1 MKISLEI
8 RDGQAWRHIGKRSD
22 PLVNTLSPTS
32 DETPSS
38 LLTLLESWAGRYAKS
53 VETGDQ
59 DRVRDIGR
67 EMLQWLN
74 QGYVLSKWLADSR
87 RELEIALTIGDENT
101 DALLA
106 APWEVL
112 ADEIGFLAEDRMKLF
127 LPLRRVAPEVT
138 ITEPD
143 HSDLSL
149 LFMAAAPEGQ
159 HELDYEAEEA
169 AILEATRSLRTGQH
183 LVHLTVEESGEL
195 DVLKEQLA
203 AAGPFDILH
212 LSCHGDIVETE
223 GEMRHVLLLETEKG
237 GVDSVEP
244 DRLLTALGEI
254 VPSLVF
260 LSACR
265 TGQRG
270 HASGLPG
277 IEGRRDGFAET
288 AGLFSAAPRRDAG
301 TTVAPEM
308 AEPLLRQIATGV
320 PHVLGWDGS
329 VYDAD
334 AAAFA
339 EALYDGLSKG
349 ETVAFAA
356 AKARHAVMNAVESGA
371 PGQHWHLARVYLGPG
386 GGGMLCDKA
395 RTARPTAPPAAKR
408 FLDTQNQVRV
418 ATNNEFVGRR
428 RQLQRLRRGFAG
440 EATGALIYGLGSL
453 GKSSLAARLADRMGE
468 YQLGVVF
475 GKYDGL
481 SILDELERA
490 ATLLS
495 DQNFSEFEA
504 KKDFLSEFDAMREAV
519 RNDERLLKAA
529 IQTLFNRV
537 FSRQPLLLVIDD
549 FERALED
556 PTHGQPLVEP
566 RTASRSALSALLS
579 AFAAHQGL
587 SRLLITSRYNFALP
601 DGSGRDLAADLI
613 RVPLVGMRPRERQ
626 KQWQAKER
634 AESAEKLNGNAD
646 QGLVDKALSAA
657 AGNPG
662 LQDVLTRPILKGETE
677 ATRAAVEAITAWRKK
692 GAFPEDGNEALAFFT
707 RMSFD
712 KYADALTETE
722 REVLTAA
729 CLFEEEV
736 PVPRNALAAAAM
748 ALGVTEPVLAIDRLL
763 ALGLLDYFGAKS
775 GWPGMPEL
783 LHIAANPLARPLA
796 QALSQAQAGE
806 ASDAALTA
814 LATAWRNDTGDFPFD
829 MRGPSACHLALAAF
843 HPEPEILEA
852 AALAAVLY
860 TFKKHGLAR
869 EALKLAVPAINRL
882 KELGHIPGHL
892 LTVHTSDAA
901 GQVGKVDL
909 QEELLNLALKSSDL
923 GPRSRALLLGRIAD
937 MLEARG
943 DLDEAL
949 RIRTEEELPVFEALG
964 DKRSLAVTKGQIAD
978 VLQVRGD
985 LDEALRI
992 RTEEALPVYEALGD
1006 KRSLAV
1012 TKGKIADVLQARG
1025 DLDEALRIRTEEALP
1040 VYEALGD
1047 KRSLAV
1053 TKGKIA
1059 DVLQARGDLDEALRI
1074 RTEEELPVYE
1084 ALGDKRSLAVTKGQ
1098 IADVLQARGD
1108 LDEALRIRTEEQL
1121 PVYEALGDKRSLA
1134 VTKGKIADVLE
1145 ARGDLDEALRI
1156 RTEEELPVYEALG
1169 DKRSLA
1175 VTKGQIADV
1184 LEARGDLDEALRIR
1198 TEEQLPVYEALG
1210 DKRALAVTK
1219 GKVADVL
1226 QVRGDLDEALR
1237 IWTEEL
1243 PPVFEALGDKRSL
1256 AVTKGRIADVL
1267 EARGDLDEALRI
1279 RTEEE
1284 LPVYEALGDKRSLAV
1299 TKGQIADVLQAHGN
1313 LDEALRIRTEEQL
1326 PVFEAL
1332 GDKRSLAVTKGR
1344 IADVLQARGDLD
1356 EALRIRTEEQL
1367 PVYEALGDKRSLAV
1381 TKGQIADVLQARGDL
1396 DEALRIRTEEQ
1407 LPVFEAL
1414 GDKRSLAVT
1423 KGQIA
1428 DVLQARGDLDEAL
1441 RIRTEE
1447 ELPVYEA
1454 LGDKRSLAVT
1464 KGQIADVLQARGD
1477 LDEALRIR
1485 TEEELPVYEALG
1497 DKRSLAV
1504 TKCRIADVLQARGDL
1519 DEALRIRTEEALP
1532 VYEALGDKRS
1542 LAVTKGRIADVL
1554 QARGDLDE
1562 ALRIRTEEE
1571 LPVYEALGD
1580 KRSLAVTKGQIADVL
1595 QARGDLDEAGTN

>member
-38 LLTLLESWAGRYAKS
+38 LLTLLESWAGCYAKS

-112 ADEIGFLAEDRMKLF
+112 ADEIGFLAEDRKKPF
-127 LPLRRVAPEVT
+127 LPLRRVAPEAT

-169 AILEATRSLRTGQH
+169 AILEATRSLRTGQP

-195 DVLKEQLA
+195 AVLAEQLA

-244 DRLLTALGEI
+244 NRLLTALGEK

-334 AAAFA
+334 AVAFA

-356 AKARHAVMNAVESGA
+356 AKARHAVMDAAESGA

-395 RTARPTAPPAAKR
+395 KTARPTAPPAAKR
-408 FLDTQNQVRV
+408 FLETQKQVRV

-440 EATGALIYGLGSL
+440 EATGALIYGLGNL

-475 GKYDGL
+475 GKYNGL
-481 SILDELERA
+481 SILEELERA
-490 ATLLS
+490 ATPLLGKVFS
-495 DQNFSEFEA
+495 DFAARAAFRSEFN
-504 KKDFLSEFDAMREAV
+504 AMREAV
-519 RNDERLLKAA
+519 RKDEALLSEA
-529 IQTLFNRV
+529 IQFLFDRV
-537 FSRQPLLLVIDD
+537 FSKQPLLLVIDD

-556 PTHGQPLVEP
+556 PMHGQLLVEP
-566 RTASRSALSALLS
+566 RPALRSALSALLS
-579 AFAAHQGL
+579 VFAAHQGL
-587 SRLLITSRYNFALP
+587 SRLLITSRYDFALR
-601 DGSGRDLAADLI
+601 DGSGRDSAAVLI
-613 RVPLVGMRPRERQ
+613 RVPLVGMHPRERQ
-626 KQWQAKER
+626 KQWQAKAR
-634 AESAEKLNGNAD
+634 AETAEKLIGEAD

-677 ATRAAVEAITAWRKK
+677 AARAAVEAVTAWRKK
-692 GAFPEDGNEALAFFT
+692 GVVPEDGNEASDFFT

-722 REVLTAA
+722 RVVLTAA

-736 PVPRNALAAAAM
+736 PVPRSALAAAAM

-923 GPRSRALLLGRIAD
+923 GPRSRALLLGKRADALQARGEFDKALRIWNEEE
-937 MLEARG
+937 LPIYEALGNKPALAVTKGKIAEVLQVRG

-949 RIRTEEELPVFEALG
+949 RIRKEEELPVYEVLG
-964 DKRSLAVTKGQIAD
+964 DKRALAVTKGQIAD

-992 RTEEALPVYEALGD
+992 RKEEELPIYAALGDKRSLAMTKGKIADVLQVRGDLDEALRIWTEELLPTFESLGDKRSLAVTKGKIADVLQVRGDLDEALRIRTEEELPVYEALGD
-1006 KRSLAV
+1006 KRSLAM
-1012 TKGKIADVLQARG
+1012 TKGNIADVLQARG

-1047 KRSLAV
+1047 KRSLAM
-1053 TKGKIA
+1053 TKGN
-1059 DVLQARGDLDEALRI
+1059 
-1074 RTEEELPVYE
+1074 
-1084 ALGDKRSLAVTKGQ
+1084 
-1098 IADVLQARGD
+1098 
-1108 LDEALRIRTEEQL
+1108 
-1121 PVYEALGDKRSLA
+1121 
-1134 VTKGKIADVLE
+1134 IADVLE

-1169 DKRSLA
+1169 DKR
-1175 VTKGQIADV
+1175 
-1184 LEARGDLDEALRIR
+1184 E
-1198 TEEQLPVYEALG
+1198 
-1210 DKRALAVTK
+1210 
-1219 GKVADVL
+1219 
-1226 QVRGDLDEALR
+1226 
-1237 IWTEEL
+1237 
-1243 PPVFEALGDKRSL
+1243 L

-1267 EARGDLDEALRI
+1267 EARGDLDEAL
-1279 RTEEE
+1279 EMHLSC
-1284 LPVYEALGDKRSLAV
+1284 LPDTKAMGALDILVHIHFNCARLRFERGDHQRDGLQ
-1299 TKGQIADVLQAHGN
+1299 TIADELA
-1313 LDEALRIRTEEQL
+1313 EAWAGAKQL
-1326 PVFEAL
+1326 
-1332 GDKRSLAVTKGR
+1332 GR
-1344 IADVLQARGDLD
+1344 PDAIKAIGTLF
-1356 EALRIRTEEQL
+1356 
-1367 PVYEALGDKRSLAV
+1367 
-1381 TKGQIADVLQARGDL
+1381 GQVRAMSESHDD
-1396 DEALRIRTEEQ
+1396 DPNST
-1407 LPVFEAL
+1407 
-1414 GDKRSLAVT
+1414 
-1423 KGQIA
+1423 
-1428 DVLQARGDLDEAL
+1428 
-1441 RIRTEE
+1441 
-1447 ELPVYEA
+1447 
-1454 LGDKRSLAVT
+1454 
-1464 KGQIADVLQARGD
+1464 
-1477 LDEALRIR
+1477 
-1485 TEEELPVYEALG
+1485 
-1497 DKRSLAV
+1497 
-1504 TKCRIADVLQARGDL
+1504 
-1519 DEALRIRTEEALP
+1519 
-1532 VYEALGDKRS
+1532 
-1542 LAVTKGRIADVL
+1542 
-1554 QARGDLDE
+1554 
-1562 ALRIRTEEE
+1562 
-1571 LPVYEALGD
+1571 
-1580 KRSLAVTKGQIADVL
+1580 
-1595 QARGDLDEAGTN
+1595 

>member
-74 QGYVLSKWLADSR
+74 QGNVLSEWLADSQR
-87 RELEIALTIGDENT
+87 KLVIALTTGDENT

-112 ADEIGFLAEDRMKLF
+112 ADENGFLAEDRMKLF
-127 LPLRRVAPEVT
+127 LPLRRVAPEAT

-143 HSDLSL
+143 HLDLSL

-169 AILEATRSLRTGQH
+169 AILEATRSLRTGQP

-195 DVLKEQLA
+195 DVLAEQLA

-244 DRLLTALGEI
+244 NRLLTALGEI

-288 AGLFSAAPRRDAG
+288 AGLFSAAPCRDAG

-356 AKARHAVMNAVESGA
+356 AKARHAVMDAAESGA

-395 RTARPTAPPAAKR
+395 KTARPTAPPAALR
-408 FLDTQNQVRV
+408 FLDAQKQVRV
-418 ATNNEFVGRR
+418 ARNNEFVGRR

-453 GKSSLAARLADRMGE
+453 GKSSLAVRLADRMGE

-481 SILDELERA
+481 SILEDLERA
-490 ATLLS
+490 ATPLL
-495 DQNFSEFEA
+495 DQVFSKFAA
-504 KKDFLSEFDAMREAV
+504 KAAFRSEFDAMREAV
-519 RNDERLLKAA
+519 RKDEALLSAA
-529 IQTLFNRV
+529 IQFLFDRV
-537 FSRQPLLLVIDD
+537 FSKQPLLLVIDD

-566 RTASRSALSALLS
+566 RPASRSALSALLS

-587 SRLLITSRYNFALP
+587 SRLLITSRYDFALP
-601 DGSGRDLAADLI
+601 DGSGRNLAADLI

-626 KQWQAKER
+626 KQWQAKAR
-634 AESAEKLNGNAD
+634 AESAEKLISEAD
-646 QGLVDKALSAA
+646 QGLVDKALLAA

-692 GAFPEDGNEALAFFT
+692 DADPEDGNEALAFFT

-722 REVLTAA
+722 RVVLTAA

-736 PVPRNALAAAAM
+736 PVPRSALAAAAT
-748 ALGVTEPVLAIDRLL
+748 ALGVTEPDLAIDRLL
-763 ALGLLDYFGAKS
+763 ALGLLDNFGAKS

-783 LHIAANPLARPLA
+783 LHIAANPLVRPLA
-796 QALSQAQAGE
+796 PALSQAQAGE

-814 LATAWRNDTGDFPFD
+814 LATAWRNDIGDFPFD
-829 MRGPSACHLALAAF
+829 MRGPSACHLALAAL

-860 TFKKHGLAR
+860 TFTKHGLAK

-882 KELGHIPGHL
+882 KKLGHIPGHL
-892 LTVHTSDAA
+892 LAGHTSDAA
-901 GQVGKVDL
+901 GQVGEVDL
-909 QEELLNLALKSSDL
+909 QEELLHLALKSSDL
-923 GPRSRALLLGRIAD
+923 GRDSRALLLGRIAD
-937 MLEARG
+937 MLQARG

-949 RIRTEEELPVFEALG
+949 RIRTEE
-964 DKRSLAVTKGQIAD
+964 S
-978 VLQVRGD
+978 
-985 LDEALRI
+985 
-992 RTEEALPVYEALGD
+992 LPVYEALGD

-1012 TKGKIADVLQARG
+1012 TKGKIADVLQERG

-1040 VYEALGD
+1040 VYET
-1047 KRSLAV
+1047 S
-1053 TKGKIA
+1053 
-1059 DVLQARGDLDEALRI
+1059 
-1074 RTEEELPVYE
+1074 
-1084 ALGDKRSLAVTKGQ
+1084 
-1098 IADVLQARGD
+1098 
-1108 LDEALRIRTEEQL
+1108 
-1121 PVYEALGDKRSLA
+1121 
-1134 VTKGKIADVLE
+1134 
-1145 ARGDLDEALRI
+1145 
-1156 RTEEELPVYEALG
+1156 
-1169 DKRSLA
+1169 
-1175 VTKGQIADV
+1175 
-1184 LEARGDLDEALRIR
+1184 
-1198 TEEQLPVYEALG
+1198 
-1210 DKRALAVTK
+1210 
-1219 GKVADVL
+1219 
-1226 QVRGDLDEALR
+1226 VRWR
-1237 IWTEEL
+1237 
-1243 PPVFEALGDKRSL
+1243 
-1256 AVTKGRIADVL
+1256 
-1267 EARGDLDEALRI
+1267 
-1279 RTEEE
+1279 
-1284 LPVYEALGDKRSLAV
+1284 
-1299 TKGQIADVLQAHGN
+1299 
-1313 LDEALRIRTEEQL
+1313 
-1326 PVFEAL
+1326 
-1332 GDKRSLAVTKGR
+1332 
-1344 IADVLQARGDLD
+1344 
-1356 EALRIRTEEQL
+1356 
-1367 PVYEALGDKRSLAV
+1367 
-1381 TKGQIADVLQARGDL
+1381 
-1396 DEALRIRTEEQ
+1396 
-1407 LPVFEAL
+1407 
-1414 GDKRSLAVT
+1414 
-1423 KGQIA
+1423 
-1428 DVLQARGDLDEAL
+1428 
-1441 RIRTEE
+1441 
-1447 ELPVYEA
+1447 
-1454 LGDKRSLAVT
+1454 
-1464 KGQIADVLQARGD
+1464 
-1477 LDEALRIR
+1477 
-1485 TEEELPVYEALG
+1485 
-1497 DKRSLAV
+1497 
-1504 TKCRIADVLQARGDL
+1504 
-1519 DEALRIRTEEALP
+1519 
-1532 VYEALGDKRS
+1532 
-1542 LAVTKGRIADVL
+1542 
-1554 QARGDLDE
+1554 
-1562 ALRIRTEEE
+1562 
-1571 LPVYEALGD
+1571 
-1580 KRSLAVTKGQIADVL
+1580 
-1595 QARGDLDEAGTN
+1595 

>member
-112 ADEIGFLAEDRMKLF
+112 ADEIGFLAEDRMKFF
-127 LPLRRVAPEVT
+127 LPLRRVAPEAT
-138 ITEPD
+138 TTEPD

-169 AILEATRSLRTGQH
+169 AILEATRSLRTGQP

-195 DVLKEQLA
+195 AVLAEQLA

-237 GVDSVEP
+237 EVDLVEP
-244 DRLLTALGEI
+244 DRLLTALGEK
-254 VPSLVF
+254 VPPLVF

-270 HASGLPG
+270 LASGLPG

-356 AKARHAVMNAVESGA
+356 AKARHAVMNAAESGA

-395 RTARPTAPPAAKR
+395 KTARPTAPPTAPPAAKR
-408 FLDTQNQVRV
+408 FLDTQKQVRV

-440 EATGALIYGLGSL
+440 EATGALIYGLGNL

-475 GKYDGL
+475 GKYNGL
-481 SILDELERA
+481 SILEELERA
-490 ATLLS
+490 ATPLLGKVFS
-495 DQNFSEFEA
+495 DFAARAAFRSEFN
-504 KKDFLSEFDAMREAV
+504 AMREAV
-519 RNDERLLKAA
+519 RKDEALLSEA
-529 IQTLFNRV
+529 IQFLFDRV
-537 FSRQPLLLVIDD
+537 FSKQPLLLVIDD

-556 PTHGQPLVEP
+556 PMHGQLLVEP
-566 RTASRSALSALLS
+566 RPALRSALSALLS
-579 AFAAHQGL
+579 VFAEHRGL
-587 SRLLITSRYNFALP
+587 SRLLITSRYDFALP
-601 DGSGRDLAADLI
+601 DGSGRDSAAVLI
-613 RVPLVGMRPRERQ
+613 RVPLVGMHPRERQ
-626 KQWQAKER
+626 KQWQAKAR
-634 AESAEKLNGNAD
+634 AETAEKLISEAD

-677 ATRAAVEAITAWRKK
+677 AARAAVEAVTAWRKK
-692 GAFPEDGNEALAFFT
+692 GVVPEDGNEASDFFT

-722 REVLTAA
+722 RVVLTAA

-736 PVPRNALAAAAM
+736 PVPRSALAAAAM

-763 ALGLLDYFGAKS
+763 ALGLLDDFGAKS

-796 QALSQAQAGE
+796 PALSQAQAGK

-892 LTVHTSDAA
+892 LAVHTSDAA

-923 GPRSRALLLGRIAD
+923 GPRSRALLLGKRADALQARGEFDKALRIWNEEE
-937 MLEARG
+937 LPIYEALGNKPALAVTKGKIAEVLQVRG

-949 RIRTEEELPVFEALG
+949 RIRKEEELPVYEVLG
-964 DKRSLAVTKGQIAD
+964 DKRALAVTKGQIAD

-992 RTEEALPVYEALGD
+992 RKEEELPIYEALGD
-1006 KRSLAV
+1006 KRSLAM
-1012 TKGKIADVLQARG
+1012 TKGKIADVLQ
-1025 DLDEALRIRTEEALP
+1025 
-1040 VYEALGD
+1040 V
-1047 KRSLAV
+1047 
-1053 TKGKIA
+1053 
-1059 DVLQARGDLDEALRI
+1059 RGDLDEALRI

-1084 ALGDKRSLAVTKGQ
+1084 ALGDKRSLA
-1098 IADVLQARGD
+1098 A
-1108 LDEALRIRTEEQL
+1108 
-1121 PVYEALGDKRSLA
+1121 
-1134 VTKGKIADVLE
+1134 
-1145 ARGDLDEALRI
+1145 
-1156 RTEEELPVYEALG
+1156 
-1169 DKRSLA
+1169 
-1175 VTKGQIADV
+1175 
-1184 LEARGDLDEALRIR
+1184 
-1198 TEEQLPVYEALG
+1198 
-1210 DKRALAVTK
+1210 
-1219 GKVADVL
+1219 
-1226 QVRGDLDEALR
+1226 
-1237 IWTEEL
+1237 
-1243 PPVFEALGDKRSL
+1243 
-1256 AVTKGRIADVL
+1256 
-1267 EARGDLDEALRI
+1267 
-1279 RTEEE
+1279 
-1284 LPVYEALGDKRSLAV
+1284 

-1313 LDEALRIRTEEQL
+1313 LDEALRIRTEEEL

-1332 GDKRSLAVTKGR
+1332 GDKRALAVTKGR

-1356 EALRIRTEEQL
+1356 EALRIRTEEQ
-1367 PVYEALGDKRSLAV
+1367 
-1381 TKGQIADVLQARGDL
+1381 
-1396 DEALRIRTEEQ
+1396 
-1407 LPVFEAL
+1407 
-1414 GDKRSLAVT
+1414 
-1423 KGQIA
+1423 
-1428 DVLQARGDLDEAL
+1428 
-1441 RIRTEE
+1441 
-1447 ELPVYEA
+1447 
-1454 LGDKRSLAVT
+1454 
-1464 KGQIADVLQARGD
+1464 
-1477 LDEALRIR
+1477 
-1485 TEEELPVYEALG
+1485 
-1497 DKRSLAV
+1497 
-1504 TKCRIADVLQARGDL
+1504 
-1519 DEALRIRTEEALP
+1519 LP

-1580 KRSLAVTKGQIADVL
+1580 KRSLAVTKGKIADVL
-1595 QARGDLDEAGTN
+1595 QVRGDLDEALRIRTEEELPVYEALGDKRELAVTKGRIADVLEARGDLDEALEMHLSCLPDTKAMGALDILVHIHFNCARLRFERGDHQRDGLQTIADELAEAWAGAKQLGRPDAIKAIGTLFGQVRAMSESHDDDPNST